1 MSEISVFLQPPHL
14 RRVNFQNG
22 ATPQNLDST
31 EFMELL
37 TIQLTNQDPLEPMKD
52 TDFLAQMAQ
61 FTSLEQM
68 QTLVGG
74 FSQLAELQ
82 NLTTAQSYL
91 GRTVTL
97 LDDTQQTIQGVV
109 ESVSQGENEVVLTV
123 DGTEYP
129 MSSVSRVSLSQRLI
143 PLILN
148 SAHINYDRITC
159 QWSKRPLKP
168 IPAA

>member
-1 MSEISVFLQPPHL
+1 MSDISSVFA
-14 RRVNFQNG
+14 
-22 ATPQNLDST
+22 ATAPSSTSYESGVAPQNLDST

-91 GRTVTL
+91 GRSVTL
-97 LDDTQQTIQGVV
+97 IDDTKQTISGIV
-109 ESVSQGENEVVLTV
+109 ESVSQGESEVVLTV
-123 DGTEYP
+123 NGTEYP
-129 MSSVSRVSLSQRLI
+129 MSSVSRVSLPQG
-143 PLILN
+143 
-148 SAHINYDRITC
+148 
-159 QWSKRPLKP
+159 
-168 IPAA
+168 